1 MPDFTELFLSNIANY
16 GVFVLGL
23 AMFLASS
30 GLPLPATPLVIA
42 AGALVRQGT
51 VNGWAAFS
59 FILIGIVAGD
69 IFSYW
74 LGRTSGDW
82 VERRIPASRQTLM
95 NKARLWFSRHGS
107 LSVFLTRSIFTSLDV
122 PVNLVAGGS
131 DFQFRRF
138 LVWALAGRATWLA
151 LFGVLGYAMG
161 SQWERVGALT
171 GDLMVWLGL
180 AVVMGLGGFFVL
192 RWRGR
197 LTGVGSL

>member
-42 AGALVRQGT
+42 AGALVRQGM

-74 LGRTSGDW
+74 LGRTGGDW

-95 NKARLWFSRHGS
+95 NKARLWFSRNGS

-138 LVWALAGRATWLA
+138 LVWALAGRATWLV

-197 LTGVGSL
+197 LTRVGSL

>member
-42 AGALVRQGT
+42 AGALVRQGM

-151 LFGVLGYAMG
+151 LFGLLGCAMG
-161 SQWERVGALT
+161 SQWERVAALA

-180 AVVMGLGGFFVL
+180 AVVMGLFGFFVL
-192 RWRGR
+192 RWRGPFC
-197 LTGVGSL
+197 VNIE

>member
-1 MPDFTELFLSNIANY
+1 MPDFTELFLSNIENY

-171 GDLMVWLGL
+171 GDLMVWFGL

>member
-1 MPDFTELFLSNIANY
+1 MPDFTELFLSNIENY